1 LHLCMYIC
9 SLNLNNHNRILQK
22 ALIKSKQLFT
32 SFGQAGTCNSN
43 TTRDGRVV
51 EMASLEG
58 LGLGGFGLERVI
70 LKRNRI

>member
-1 LHLCMYIC
+1 MDLHLCMYIC

-43 TTRDGRVV
+43 TTGDWRVV
-51 EMASLEG
+51 EMASLHWKDWGWGG
-58 LGLGGFGLERVI
+58 LDWRE
-70 LKRNRI
+70 